1 MNVVEGITT
10 NSNRISDCN
19 PSQATEKETMSNLD
33 GTATATTSKTAI
45 PATEEDVKALEQR
58 LNSAIEARQAT
69 EVSSL

>member
-19 PSQATEKETMSNLD
+19 PSQGTEKETMSDLD
-33 GTATATTSKTAI
+33 GTATISKTAI
-45 PATEEDVKALEQR
+45 PATEDDVKALEQR
-58 LNSAIEARQAT
+58 LNSAMEARQAT